1 VKRPYCGYKG
11 DFKGHKSWSFGFY
24 EVERL
29 EYLRRHGV
37 FQLLLRSEPLKAGR
51 RNLGSGLDLDL
62 MLNRLLMA
70 RFIDA

>member
-1 VKRPYCGYKG
+1 MVKCPYRGYKD

-37 FQLLLRSEPLKAGR
+37 FQLILWSEPLKAR
-51 RNLGSGLDLDL
+51 HRNSGSWLDLDL
-62 MLNRLLMA
+62 M
-70 RFIDA
+70 